1 MQNTFMKQLVSSE
14 YLIAAILV
22 AVFYIVVGNFD
33 WWWLPILFLVPDI
46 TMAGYLV
53 NSRVGAF
60 IYNIGHSLIGPVV
73 LVALYIGTDSQP
85 LLFVAL
91 IWLFHIL
98 IDRAFGYG
106 LKHVTGFHH
115 THLGP
120 IGKQKQQ

>member
-1 MQNTFMKQLVSSE
+1 MKQLVSSE

-46 TMAGYLV
+46 TMAGYLI

-60 IYNIGHSLIGPVV
+60 IYNIGHSLIGPAV

-106 LKHVTGFHH
+106 LKHITSFHH

-120 IGKQKQQ
+120 IGKQKQK

>member
-1 MQNTFMKQLVSSE
+1 MKQLVSAE

-46 TMAGYLV
+46 TMAGYLI
-53 NSRVGAF
+53 NSRVGAVV
-60 IYNIGHSLIGPVV
+60 YNLGHSLIGPVV
-73 LVALYIGTDSQP
+73 LVALYIGTDSQA
-85 LLFVAL
+85 LLFAAL

-98 IDRAFGYG
+98 IDRAFGHG
-106 LKHVTGFHH
+106 LKHTEGFHH

-120 IGKQKQQ
+120 IGKQKKK

>member
-1 MQNTFMKQLVSSE
+1 MKQLVSAE

-46 TMAGYLV
+46 TMVGYLV

-60 IYNIGHSLIGPVV
+60 IYNIGHSLIGPAV

-85 LLFVAL
+85 MLFVAL

-98 IDRAFGYG
+98 IDRAFGHG
-106 LKHVTGFHH
+106 LKHVTSFHH

-120 IGKQKQQ
+120 IGKQKQP

>member
-33 WWWLPILFLVPDI
+33 WWWLPILFLAPDV
-46 TMAGYLV
+46 TMAGYLI
-53 NSRVGAF
+53 NSRVGAVV
-60 IYNIGHSLIGPVV
+60 YNLGHSLIGPAI
-73 LVALYIGTDSQP
+73 LVAIYIGTDNRAV
-85 LLFVAL
+85 LFAAL

-106 LKHVTGFHH
+106 LKHTEGFHH

-120 IGKQKQQ
+120 IGKQKQK